1 MSVDY
6 NVNARIRELC
16 KERGFSYYEL
26 AKRSEIPYSTLNTM
40 ILKENQPSL
49 STLKKLCNGFGISL
63 LQFFNTEDAPVA
75 LSNAQKECLAL
86 FDVLTPEEQAL
97 VIAYMK
103 GLSHRL

>member
-75 LSNAQKECLAL
+75 LSNTQKECLAL